1 MAALGTCVLSGLS
14 AFAVVLDVACSS
26 GASAGNGS
34 GNAPDSAVSTGPASD
49 AGSSDAGS
57 SAGEAGDEMATNPD
71 QACAAMDASACSSC
85 CYNNHTSGANVAS
98 SAFYSCVCTPANC
111 QTQCAQ
117 TDCNSSPDAGFP
129 EAGDPCDLCEQQAA
143 PYDGGGACGPQITAA
158 CNASTDCVA
167 FFLCENN
174 CP

>member
-14 AFAVVLDVACSS
+14 AFAIVLDVAC
-26 GASAGNGS
+26 GGGTSAGSGTALGS
-34 GNAPDSAVSTGPASD
+34 PDSAVSTGPASD
-49 AGSSDAGS
+49 AGSS
-57 SAGEAGDEMATNPD
+57 AGEAGAAVDAAATNPD
-71 QACAAMDASACSSC
+71 EACAAMDASACYGC
-85 CYNNHTSGANVAS
+85 CYKNHTTGGNVAYG
-98 SAFYSCVCTPANC
+98 AFYGCVCTPANC

-129 EAGDPCDLCEQQAA
+129 EAGDPCDLCEQQVA

-158 CNASTDCVA
+158 CNASPDCKA
-167 FFLCENN
+167 FFQCESN